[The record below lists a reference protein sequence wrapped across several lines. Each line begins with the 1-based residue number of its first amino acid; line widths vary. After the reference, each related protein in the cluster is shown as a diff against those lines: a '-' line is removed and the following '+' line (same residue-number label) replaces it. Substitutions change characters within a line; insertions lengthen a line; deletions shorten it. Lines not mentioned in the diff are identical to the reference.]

1 MRHAFTVTLLVIG
14 LWLMHMYLR
23 ILPEAAVILL
33 WVGVTL
39 TIALGGFRRH
49 RIRRAAFLRGYLEP
63 TSLWPRRLRGG
74 PLMALRHLLAGM
86 LLGGLMLIALA
97 RVPTPEAWAALL
109 VAGFVLVA
117 GDALFM
123 RWLRGHAH
131 PDFAPELAR
140 RAALWVAG
148 ALLIVA
154 LMLLALQARYPDLT
168 GASLEQ
174 AVWFLVQHEGARSL
188 LLETGLQLAA
198 AQDAVRL
205 WLGQQWFPQGVQSLP
220 ALLGWLL
227 VLAEQAFLAVGF
239 LLLANGLLPLR
250 AADDAL
256 GDPRHAPV
264 IE

>member
-1 MRHAFTVTLLVIG
+1 MTVLVIG
-14 LWLMHMYLR
+14 LWLLHMYLR
-23 ILPEAAVILL
+23 VLPEAAITLL
-33 WVGVTL
+33 WIGVTL
-39 TIALGGFRRH
+39 IIALGAFRRH
-49 RIRRAAFLRGYLEP
+49 RVRRAAFLRGYLEP
-63 TSLWPRRLRGG
+63 TSVWPRRLRGG

-86 LLGGLMLIALA
+86 VLGGLLLIALA
-97 RVPTPEAWAALL
+97 RISSPEAWAALL

-117 GDALFM
+117 GDALFT

-140 RAALWVAG
+140 RAALRVAG
-148 ALLIVA
+148 TLLIAA
-154 LMLLALQARYPDLT
+154 LMVLALQARYPDLT

-188 LLETGLQLAA
+188 LLETGLQIVA
-198 AQDAVRL
+198 AQDALRL

-227 VLAEQAFLAVGF
+227 VLVEQAFLAVGF

-250 AADDAL
+250 AVDRSLD
-256 GDPRHAPV
+256 DPRNAPV
-264 IE
+264 VE